1 MIVRTTAEI
10 TGTDRDVADANWR
23 SKRIILAGDG
33 VGFSFHE
40 TTINAS
46 SVSEF
51 HYQHHVEAVWVTE
64 GTGTLTNLETG
75 EKHSL
80 APGTM
85 YLLDGHERHR
95 VTTESQMRM
104 LCVFNPPV
112 TGQEV
117 HDETGAYPAPQS
129 VA

>member
-10 TGTDRDVADANWR
+10 TGTDRDVAGNTWR

-40 TTINAS
+40 TTIEAG
-46 SVSEF
+46 SVNEF
-51 HYQHHVEAVWVTE
+51 HYQHHVEAVWVIE
-64 GTGTLTNLETG
+64 GTGTLTDLETG
-75 EKHSL
+75 QQYPL
-80 APGTM
+80 ADGTM
-85 YLLDGHERHR
+85 YLLNNNDRHR
-95 VTTESQMRM
+95 VTCDEQLRM

-112 TGQEV
+112 TGREV
-117 HDETGAYPAPQS
+117 HDENGVYPAPQS

>member
-10 TGTDRDVADANWR
+10 TGTERDVADAAWR

-40 TTINAS
+40 TTINAN

-51 HYQHHVEAVWVTE
+51 QYRHHVEAVWVVE
-64 GTGTLTNLETG
+64 GAGVLTNLENG
-75 EKHSL
+75 DEFKL
-80 APGTM
+80 EPGTM
-85 YLLDGHERHR
+85 YLLDGHEKHR
-95 VTTESQMRM
+95 VTCHEQLRM

-117 HDETGAYPAPQS
+117 HDETGTYPPS
-129 VA
+129 ILE